1 MKLFLY
7 PDLNFQLQNA
17 FYAEELLVLSTVR
30 EIEEALSM
38 RKKRVTIYDLA
49 VELGISPT
57 TVSRAL
63 RGHQGI
69 SKETKGLVRKL
80 AEEMEYRPNSIASS
94 LRTKRTNVIGVLVPQ
109 INRAFMATF
118 ISGIE
123 EVANKAGY
131 NVLIVQ
137 SMDDPSKEIES
148 AHSLLSSS
156 VDGVVMSLAMNTQSY
171 KHIQLFLDHH
181 IPLVLADRVID
192 DMDIDKVVVDNFDAA
207 FNVTEYLIGTGLRRI
222 AHLAGSRNRNVY
234 RDRKEGYLAA
244 LKAYKIEFDEDLL
257 IYSDLSERAGISA
270 VGRLMNLTKPPQA
283 IFAANDTAA
292 VSALMHLKELGYR
305 IPEQISVVG
314 FNNDPIASIV
324 EPRLSTVE
332 HPALEIGRSAAQ
344 RLIERISSD
353 VNTDLQ
359 NRTFVLKTS
368 LLIGQS
374 SPPLRRVEAV
384 HSNESRQKSK

>member
-1 MKLFLY
+1 
-7 PDLNFQLQNA
+7 
-17 FYAEELLVLSTVR
+17 
-30 EIEEALSM
+30 M

-49 VELGISPT
+49 LKLGISPT

-69 SKETKGLVRKL
+69 SKETKMMVRKL
-80 AEEMEYRPNSIASS
+80 ADEMEYRPNSIASS
-94 LRTKRTNVIGVLVPQ
+94 LRTKRTNIIGVLVPQ

-131 NVLIVQ
+131 NVLIAQ
-137 SMDDPSKEIES
+137 SMDDQSKEIES
-148 AHSLLSSS
+148 ANSLLSSS
-156 VDGVVMSLAMNTQSY
+156 VDGVVVSLAMNTESY
-171 KHIQLFLDHH
+171 DHIQLFLDHH

-192 DMDIDKVVVDNFDAA
+192 DMDVDKVVVDNFDAA
-207 FNVTEYLIGTGLRRI
+207 FKVTKYLIETGHKRI
-222 AHLAGSRNRNVY
+222 AHLAGSRKRNVY

-244 LKAYKIEFDEDLL
+244 LKAHKIKFDENLL
-257 IYSDLSERAGISA
+257 IYSDLSEKAG
-270 VGRLMNLTKPPQA
+270 VETVRKLMNLSNPPQA

-292 VSALMHLKELGYR
+292 VSALMHLKELGFE

-332 HPALEIGRSAAQ
+332 HPALEIGQTAAQ
-344 RLIERISSD
+344 HLIKRISSD
-353 VNTDLQ
+353 ADVELP
-359 NRTFVLKTS
+359 NRTIVLKTS
-368 LLIGQS
+368 LLVGRS
-374 SPPLRRVEAV
+374 SPPLNTVTTHLSTV
-384 HSNESRQKSK
+384 K